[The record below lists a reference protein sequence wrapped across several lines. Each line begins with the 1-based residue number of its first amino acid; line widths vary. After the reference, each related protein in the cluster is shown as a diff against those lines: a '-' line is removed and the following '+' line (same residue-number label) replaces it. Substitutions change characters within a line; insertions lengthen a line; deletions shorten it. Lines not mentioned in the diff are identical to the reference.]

1 MLNRFLIL
9 FTLIPTIYLS
19 QGNYQDFGTW
29 TKINSDFKINKKTSF
44 TNKIEL
50 RTFDNSRQINQIYSQ
65 FSFQRKLNKKLQT
78 SFAWRL
84 RFDNEEYSYNT
95 SNRFHND
102 ITYQKKYS
110 DFKIYLRLRSQFHIY
125 PIKLNELFE
134 RTRIKVQYKI
144 NKKIKI
150 YLYNEQ
156 YFLMNRNVTNKHK
169 KNRFGTGIKYELN
182 KKTNLEL
189 KYLKIVDI
197 NVESPISFN
206 IVGFKIRNKF

>member
-1 MLNRFLIL
+1 MINRFLIL
-9 FTLIPTIYLS
+9 FIIIPIINLS

-44 TNKIEL
+44 TNKTEL

-65 FSFQRKLNKKLQT
+65 FSFQRKLNKKLST

-84 RFDNEEYSYNT
+84 KLDNEEYSYEV

-102 ITYQKKYS
+102 LTYQKKIS
-110 DFKIYLRLRSQFHIY
+110 DFKIYIRLRSQIQIS
-125 PIKLNELFE
+125 PVKLNEFFE
-134 RTRIKVQYKI
+134 RTRTKIQYEI
-144 NKKIKI
+144 NKKTKI

-156 YFLMNRNVTNKHK
+156 YFLMSKNIANKFK
-169 KNRFGTGIKYELN
+169 KNRFGTGIKYKLN
-182 KKTNLEL
+182 NKTTLEL
-189 KYLKIVDI
+189 KYLKIVDF

-206 IVGFKIRNKF
+206 VIGFKISNQF

>member
-1 MLNRFLIL
+1 MINRFLIL
-9 FTLIPTIYLS
+9 FIIIPIINLS

-44 TNKIEL
+44 TNKTEL

-65 FSFQRKLNKKLQT
+65 FSFQRKLSKKLST

-84 RFDNEEYSYNT
+84 KLDNEEYSYEL

-102 ITYQKKYS
+102 LTYQKKYS
-110 DFKIYLRLRSQFHIY
+110 DFKIFLRLRSQIQFY
-125 PIKLNELFE
+125 PVNLKELFE
-134 RTRIKVQYKI
+134 RTRIKIQYEI
-144 NKKIKI
+144 NKKTKI

-156 YFLMNRNVTNKHK
+156 YYLMNKNTTNKFK
-169 KNRFGTGIKYELN
+169 KNRFGTGVKYKLN
-182 KKTNLEL
+182 NKTSLEL

-206 IVGFKIRNKF
+206 VIGFKIKNQF

>member
-9 FTLIPTIYLS
+9 FTLIPIIYLS

-29 TKINSDFKINKKTSF
+29 TKINSEFKINKKTSF

-65 FSFQRKLNKKLQT
+65 FSFQRKLNALLYT

-84 RFDNEEYSYNT
+84 RFDNEEYSYNF

>member
-84 RFDNEEYSYNT
+84 RFDNEEYSYNN

-110 DFKIYLRLRSQFHIY
+110 DFKIYLRLRSQYHIH
-125 PIKLNELFE
+125 PLKLNELFE

-156 YFLMNRNVTNKHK
+156 YFLMNRNVSNKYK

-189 KYLKIVDI
+189 KYLKIVDV
-197 NVESPISFN
+197 NVESPVSFN
-206 IVGFKIRNKF
+206 VIGFKISNQL

>member
-1 MLNRFLIL
+1 MLNRFFIL

-19 QGNYQDFGTW
+19 QENYQDFGTW

-84 RFDNEEYSYNT
+84 RFDNEEYSYIT

-110 DFKIYLRLRSQFHIY
+110 DFKIYLRLRSQYHIH
-125 PIKLNELFE
+125 PLKLNELFE

-156 YFLMNRNVTNKHK
+156 YFLMNRNASNNIK
-169 KNRFGTGIKYELN
+169 KDLVQE
-182 KKTNLEL
+182 
-189 KYLKIVDI
+189 
-197 NVESPISFN
+197 
-206 IVGFKIRNKF
+206 